1 MKTKLALISLA
12 ALGGFAAFANSAS
25 ANPDIRIGLGFR
37 APAPFLPP
45 APVVVVEHND
55 RDRYEG
61 NRYDNNRYDGNRFE
75 GNRYDND
82 RYDHDRGYR
91 PVGFWKEIVVK
102 TWVPSCYVESRD
114 WRGRP
119 VRLLEPGHFAFRTDR
134 VWVSNRG

>member
-25 ANPDIRIGLGFR
+25 AHPEIRIGIGFHAA
-37 APAPFLPP
+37 APVAYCPP
-45 APVVVVEHND
+45 APVVVFDRND
-55 RDRYEG
+55 RDRYDG
-61 NRYDNNRYDGNRFE
+61 NRYDGNRYE

-102 TWVPSCYVESRD
+102 TWVPACYVTSRD

-119 VRLLEPGHFAFRTDR
+119 VRVVEPGHFAFRTDR